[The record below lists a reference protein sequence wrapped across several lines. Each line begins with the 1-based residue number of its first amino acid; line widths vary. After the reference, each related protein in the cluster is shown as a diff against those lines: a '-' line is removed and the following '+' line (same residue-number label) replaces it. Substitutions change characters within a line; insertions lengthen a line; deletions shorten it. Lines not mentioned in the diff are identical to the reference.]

1 MHIVNRP
8 PTSIQIEPVL
18 GCNLRCDF
26 CPNCQLPKKAP
37 SKWMKASVAEI
48 IALEIRRLAGK
59 SNLRLDMALRGE
71 PMLHPHL
78 PLIISIF
85 RDRLPRAQIS
95 IVTNGYN
102 LSPVSAQK
110 LFESG
115 LNFIYLD
122 CYGASYSKWKT
133 DFMSHV
139 DAGDYAVRDA
149 KDVTHWQ
156 WHGNKKRCVILG
168 PDIRFER
175 KSTRSM
181 VSFCQALPK
190 ENCQKYNIPWISAS
204 LHKRCADPFR
214 SINITWEGKVL
225 LCCRDWNE
233 ERIMLNMLDMG
244 NKSLVEYWYENNQ
257 LNDIRIL
264 LRNGMRQFLPC
275 QKCDYNGGVYL
286 GNLPSVGDHEMRDLI
301 EIQNRVR
308 SEICSKK

>member
-1 MHIVNRP
+1 MRIVNRP

-37 SKWMKASVAEI
+37 SKWMRASVAEI
-48 IALEIRRLAGK
+48 IALEIQRLAGK

-71 PMLHPHL
+71 PMLHPNL

-102 LSPVSAQK
+102 LSPVSAQE

-133 DFMSHV
+133 EFMSHV

-156 WHGNKKRCVILG
+156 WHGSKKRCVILG
-168 PDIRFER
+168 PDIRYEK
-175 KSTRSM
+175 KSTRNM

-190 ENCQKYNIPWISAS
+190 KNCEKYNIPWITKP
-204 LHKRCADPFR
+204 LEKRCADPFR
-214 SINITWEGKVL
+214 SINITWEGNVL

-233 ERIMLNMLDMG
+233 KRVMCKLMQDNSDLTDYWYNDRALNMIRTLLY
-244 NKSLVEYWYENNQ
+244 NK
-257 LNDIRIL
+257 IRD
-264 LRNGMRQFLPC
+264 FPPC
-275 QKCDYNGGVYL
+275 EKCDYNGGGYF
-286 GNLPSVGDHEMRDLI
+286 GNFPDPGQDFSAEDNAQYMDDKNI
-301 EIQNRVR
+301 
-308 SEICSKK
+308 